1 MKHAGTRLV
10 VMGVFLSNFPSHVER
25 NQHRNTKYTP
35 DMFTIYSISVLPD
48 LNPRITLLV
57 QTTEYCVFPVN
68 MT

>member
-10 VMGVFLSNFPSHVER
+10 LGVFQVNFPSHVER
-25 NQHRNTKYTP
+25 NQDRNTKYTP
-35 DMFTIYSISVLPD
+35 DMLKLYSISVLPD

-57 QTTEYCVFPVN
+57 QATKYCVFPEN

>member
-1 MKHAGTRLV
+1 MKHAGPRLV
-10 VMGVFLSNFPSHVER
+10 LGFFQVNFPSHVER

-48 LNPRITLLV
+48 LAHRITLLV
-57 QTTEYCVFPVN
+57 LTTEYCVFPVN